1 MDVYD
6 IYIEKCTAKIDDMY
20 AKGRR
25 IKFTQLPSSVSEIR
39 KDICIKVGEKES
51 SGVILREDTF
61 IELGN
66 PEMGSCSILLYTDK
80 PAMLNDGRI
89 TLIGPDINDSG
100 VNNLSFDEI
109 VIIGSLH
116 GNDKDIVE
124 LESLSRNKNA
134 TQSFPF
140 GQIIMLGGKELTEK
154 DFESLRETLI
164 IGDQIEG
171 YRVRSFSE
179 NIWSRVSKQA
189 VAKGFNFETL
199 GKALMIIFKTA
210 HPKIESM
217 EVGFVTT
224 NKDDI
229 SILKE
234 YSKQILKTS
243 KEIVK
248 ENWKIKGYDI
258 ECSSDC
264 NTCDDKPVCDDIREV
279 LKDKMKKNS
288 TKNG

>member
-6 IYIEKCTAKIDDMY
+6 IYIEKYAAAVDEMY
-20 AKGRR
+20 AKGRK
-25 IKFTQLPSSVSEIR
+25 IKFTQVPSSISEIR
-39 KDICIKVGEKES
+39 KNICVKVGEKGN

-89 TLIGPDINDSG
+89 TLTGPDINDSG
-100 VNNLSFDEI
+100 VNNLSLDEI
-109 VIIGSLH
+109 MNAGSLH
-116 GNDKDIVE
+116 SNDKDLAE
-124 LESLSRNKNA
+124 LACLSKNKKEI
-134 TQSFPF
+134 QSFPF
-140 GQIIMLGGKELTEK
+140 AQIIMIGGKELTEK
-154 DFESLRETLI
+154 DFDSLREILI
-164 IGDQIEG
+164 VGDQIEG
-171 YRVRSFSE
+171 YMVRSFSE
-179 NIWSRVSKQA
+179 NIWSRVSKHA

-199 GKALMIIFKTA
+199 GKALMILFKSA
-210 HPKIESM
+210 NPKIESM

-234 YSKQILKTS
+234 YSNQIQKIS

-248 ENWKIKGYDI
+248 ENWKIKGYEID
-258 ECSSDC
+258 CNSDC

-279 LKDKMKKNS
+279 LKDKMKKNR
-288 TKNG
+288 T